1 MNITKSE
8 KKRVVAYARVSTNS
22 NDQKNSFE
30 AQQTYF
36 QRELSKN
43 PDYTLV
49 VLPTNTN
56 GIYADR
62 GWSGTKLVRPALD
75 QMLQDAGLRQVIS
88 EETGK
93 KTDKY
98 EIVGKPLFDC
108 IFVKDTTRFA
118 RNVSA
123 DDLLKTLRQNGVIVH
138 FLDIKRTTE
147 NLNDITAIQIF
158 LSLGESESSRKSE
171 SVKFGYKE
179 GARKGNVYMGGAI
192 IGYDYVKKDNSRPYE
207 TNILKANK
215 DADLVRL
222 VFDLYTEEGL
232 GHQQI
237 CKELAK
243 RGYFNSKGNQYTRST
258 IARILANEKYTGT
271 NTAGRYTYGDIFNK
285 KQVEIDYDNEVR
297 VKAREATK
305 RLADEGIVQRIEPI
319 ISREQFEKARQIRD
333 QNKKTYSNDSTYHGI
348 TDFARKIKCGKCGA
362 WYTAQSRKYT
372 TVIECKNCGSKHVVQ
387 VEKRETHFQCRK
399 CGETAIVPTKDAI
412 KNKCK
417 ITRYYACSHRFAND
431 EANGIP
437 KCDNPS
443 IREVQLD
450 ELLNS
455 SYYYENRLE
464 SIEEIQGA
472 AELCIQAL
480 EEAIQTDNDA
490 LVHDLDRQI
499 KELTVQKDRLIPL
512 FAKGIYNEEQ
522 LETTTNEY
530 NEQINSLIIKR
541 NQLAKG
547 NDDIRA
553 DIATVTEL
561 LQAANEEETTVRRAL
576 KTGVFP
582 EKTRKELLK
591 DVDYIS
597 IDAFGVP
604 TIVFKSLSKM
614 EQTIAYL
621 DSIRSSYK
629 SDNTEDTESEQT
641 LEDVLQNVQKKGT
654 VVRK

>member
-1 MNITKSE
+1 MKK
-8 KKRVVAYARVSTNS
+8 KKRVVAYARVSTNK

-30 AQQTYF
+30 AQQSYF

-43 PDYTLV
+43 EDYILV
-49 VLPTNTN
+49 NLPTNTN
-56 GIYADR
+56 GIYADK

-75 QMLQDAGLRQVIS
+75 KMLQDAGLKQVVS

-98 EIVGKPLFDC
+98 EIIGKPKFDV

-138 FLDIKRTTE
+138 FLDIQRTTAS
-147 NLNDITAIQIF
+147 LNDITAIQIF
-158 LSLGESESSRKSE
+158 LSLGESESSRKSD

-192 IGYDYVKKDNSRPYE
+192 IGYDYIKKDNSRPYE
-207 TNILKANK
+207 TNILIANK

-222 VFDLYTEEGL
+222 VYDLYTEEGL

-258 IARILANEKYTGT
+258 ISRMLANEKYIGV
-271 NTAGRYTYGDIFNK
+271 NTAGRYTYGDLFNK
-285 KQVEIDYDNEVR
+285 KQVEIDYNDEVR
-297 VKAREATK
+297 VKARQETQ

-319 ISREQFEKARQIRD
+319 ISREQFEKAQEIRE
-333 QNKKTYSNDSTYHGI
+333 QHRKAFNNDCTYHGV
-348 TDFARKIKCGKCGA
+348 TDYARKIKCGKCGA
-362 WYTAQSRKYT
+362 WYTSQSRKYS
-372 TVIECKNCGSKHVVQ
+372 IE
-387 VEKRETHFQCRK
+387 
-399 CGETAIVPTKDAI
+399 ATKYI
-412 KNKCK
+412 
-417 ITRYYACSHRFAND
+417 RYYACSHRFAFD

-437 KCDNPS
+437 KCNNPS
-443 IREVQLD
+443 IREDKLD

-455 SYYYENRLE
+455 AYYYENRLN
-464 SIEEIQGA
+464 SIEEILGA
-472 AELCIQAL
+472 GEACIQAL
-480 EEAIQTDNDA
+480 NEAIQTDNDA
-490 LVHDLDRQI
+490 QVQGLERQI
-499 KELTVQKDRLIPL
+499 ATLQEEKDRLIPL
-512 FAKGIYNEEQ
+512 FAKGIYSEEQ
-522 LETTTNEY
+522 LEQTTNDY
-530 NEQINSLIIKR
+530 NEQISILSNKR

-553 DIATVTEL
+553 DIDMVKEL
-561 LQAANEEETTVRRAL
+561 MQAAQEEEADIVKAL
-576 KTGVFP
+576 KTGKFP
-582 EKTRKELLK
+582 KRTRKEQLK

-597 IDAFGVP
+597 VDIFGTP
-604 TIVFKSLSKM
+604 TIIFKSLNEIEK
-614 EQTIAYL
+614 TIAYF
-621 DSIRSSYK
+621 DSITMSYTK
-629 SDNTEDTESEQT
+629 DDTEDKPKRT
-641 LEDVLQNVQKKGT
+641 LDEVLQDAYKKGV

>member
-1 MNITKSE
+1 MKK
-8 KKRVVAYARVSTNS
+8 KKRVVAYARVSTNK

-30 AQQTYF
+30 AQQSYF

-43 PDYTLV
+43 SEYTLV
-49 VLPTNTN
+49 ILPTNTD

-75 QMLQDAGLRQVIS
+75 RMLQDAGLKQVVS

-98 EIVGKPLFDC
+98 EIIDKPKFDI

-138 FLDIKRTTE
+138 FLDIGRTTE
-147 NLNDITAIQIF
+147 SLNDITAIQIF
-158 LSLGESESSRKSE
+158 LSLGESESSRKSD

-179 GARKGNVYMGGAI
+179 GARNGTVYMGGAI
-192 IGYDYVKKDNSRPYE
+192 IGYDYIKKDNSRPYE

-237 CKELAK
+237 CNELAK

-258 IARILANEKYTGT
+258 ISRMLANEKYTGT
-271 NTAGRYTYGDIFNK
+271 NTAGRYTYGDLFNK
-285 KQVEIDYDNEVR
+285 KQVEIDYNDEVR
-297 VKAREATK
+297 VKAREATQ
-305 RLADEGIVQRIEPI
+305 RLADEGLVQRIEPI
-319 ISREQFEKARQIRD
+319 ITREQFEKAQEIRE
-333 QNKKTYSNDSTYHGI
+333 QHRKAFNNDCTYHGI

-372 TVIECKNCGSKHVVQ
+372 APITCK
-387 VEKRETHFQCRK
+387 K
-399 CGETAIVPTKDAI
+399 CGAMHIEQIEKIARTAKCGKCGASYTIPTRDSMKG
-412 KNKCK
+412 KCK
-417 ITRYYACSHRFAND
+417 ITRYYACSHRFVND

-437 KCDNPS
+437 KCENPS
-443 IREVQLD
+443 IREDRLD

-464 SIEEIQGA
+464 SIEEIQGT
-472 AELCIQAL
+472 AELCVQSLEDAIQA
-480 EEAIQTDNDA
+480 DNDA
-490 LVHDLDRQI
+490 LVQDLDKQI
-499 KELTVQKDRLIPL
+499 TNLTAEKDRLIPL
-512 FAKGIYNEEQ
+512 YARGIYSEEQ
-522 LETTTNEY
+522 LEKTTNEY
-530 NEQINSLIIKR
+530 NEQIKELSNKR

-553 DIATVTEL
+553 DIATVAGL
-561 LQAANEEETTVRRAL
+561 LQVANDEETEVRNAL
-576 KTGVFP
+576 NTGVFP
-582 EKTRKELLK
+582 ERTRKEQLK
-591 DVDYIS
+591 DIDYIS
-597 IDAFGVP
+597 VDTFGVP
-604 TIVFKSLSKM
+604 TIVFKSLNEM
-614 EQTIAYL
+614 EQTIQYL
-621 DSIRSSYK
+621 DYIRNSYTSS
-629 SDNTEDTESEQT
+629 DTQDTEPKHT
-641 LEDVLQNVQKKGT
+641 LDKVLQDAYKKGT